1 MSETMASSDTDAP
14 ALTGA
19 PALLDRFERARG
31 GLPGAG
37 TPWIDALRGGGLAA
51 FRERGIPNRKV
62 EAWKYTD
69 LRRLTKLGFAP
80 APAADGPLPKGL
92 AAKLAEVAGA
102 AADPLIVLVN
112 GRFRADLSRLSDLPH
127 GVEAMTLAE
136 ALAAGDDLLSSHLGQ
151 LIAANDKPF
160 VGLNTAMMAD
170 GLVLRLKR
178 DAVLDRPVRL
188 VSIAV
193 PGEGADAAAAGEAPA
208 FFPRHL
214 IVCGARSRATV
225 IETHLGPAGATWLSN
240 SVTEV
245 TVGEGARLNHYR
257 RQADGAGAFNIG
269 TTLVRLSKDATYD
282 GFALATGADLSR
294 YELSAALD
302 GPGGDCRI
310 NGAYL
315 GRNGQQIDNTTFID
329 HVAPD
334 CRSRQ
339 VYKGVLDDQ
348 ARGVFQAKIGVRRE
362 AQRTDGHQ
370 LNKALLLSRG
380 AEIDSKPELEIFA
393 DDVKCSHGATAGEI
407 DRQALFYLR
416 SRGIGEADARA
427 LLIEAFVRDAVEEI
441 GDETA
446 REEFDAA
453 IRAWLDSHRARIR
466 EAAA

>member
-1 MSETMASSDTDAP
+1 MAPIDDTTSAP
-14 ALTGA
+14 ATGRLTGA
-19 PALLDRFERARG
+19 PALLDRFEQARG
-31 GLPGAG
+31 RLPGAG

-51 FRERGIPNRKV
+51 FRDRGIPNRKV

-80 APAADGPLPKGL
+80 APVVEGPLPDDL
-92 AAKLAEVAGA
+92 SARLAEASKSGQ
-102 AADPLIVLVN
+102 DPLFVLVN
-112 GRFRADLSRLSDLPH
+112 GRFRGDLSRLSGLPK
-127 GVEAMTLAE
+127 GVEIASLAG

-151 LIAANDKPF
+151 LINADDKPF
-160 VGLNTAMMAD
+160 AGLNTAMMAD
-170 GLVLRLKR
+170 GMVLRLKR
-178 DAVLDRPVRL
+178 DAVLERPLRL
-188 VSIAV
+188 VSIAA
-193 PGEGADAAAAGEAPA
+193 PGAGDAAQVPV

-214 IVCGARSRATV
+214 IVCGANSRATV
-225 IETHLGPAGATWLSN
+225 IETHLGPDGAAWLAD

-257 RQADGAGAFNIG
+257 RQADGTGAFNIG
-269 TTLVRLSKDATYD
+269 TALVRLSKDATYD

-315 GRNGQQIDNTTFID
+315 GRHGQQIDNTTFID
-329 HVAPD
+329 HIAPD